1 VSGTAWLGTTA
12 ATALAVVAAAVGAAA
27 WVRRNLVV
35 ITVVGT
41 SMRPAIEPGD
51 RVLVRRA
58 GIARLRRGQLVVA
71 VPGRP
76 PRVITHRDPLLMI
89 KRVLAV
95 PGDPVPRAQVPA
107 LRTVSE
113 TVVPP
118 GRLVLLGDNPAGTD
132 SRQLGYFHGESL
144 IGVVVRGLSKAD
156 RQDGG

>member
-1 VSGTAWLGTTA
+1 MTGLAWLATTA
-12 ATALAVVAAAVGAAA
+12 AAALAVAAAVT

-58 GIARLRRGQLVVA
+58 GIARVRRGQLVVA

-95 PGDPVPRAQVPA
+95 PGDPVPRTQVPA
-107 LRTVSE
+107 LRTVAE
-113 TVVPP
+113 TVVPS

-144 IGVVVRGLSKAD
+144 IGVVVRGLSRAN
-156 RQDGG
+156 RQDG